1 MTEASAR
8 TAPDLPI
15 GYTFDDDPQAVTV
28 DASRHIHI
36 VGTAGVG
43 KTTLAATL
51 AASAR
56 SAGMRVVVLAELDD
70 DRLRSHAHEYIE
82 GQDVDAAASALA
94 AAKGGAGHTFVIID
108 SAAVLAHDSMW
119 ERLDGLI
126 SAGRDAGV
134 TVVVLSQGTYGAYVD
149 PVRERLRFF
158 MVNTGSVIGLQ
169 PNRLSQRDADELG
182 LLGLDV
188 LRTGPTLPGVGVISD
203 AERDAG
209 VGGRPIRVH
218 SLT

>member
-1 MTEASAR
+1 MTEVPAR
-8 TAPDLPI
+8 TALDLPI

-56 SAGMRVVVLAELDD
+56 AAGMRVVVLAELDD
-70 DRLRSHAHEYIE
+70 DRLRSHAHEYIDA
-82 GQDVDAAASALA
+82 QDADAAASVL
-94 AAKGGAGHTFVIID
+94 AAKGGAGRTFVIID
-108 SAAVLAHDSMW
+108 SAAVLAYDSMW

-134 TVVVLSQGTYGAYVD
+134 TVVVLSQGTSGAYVD

-158 MVNTGSVIGLQ
+158 MVNTGSVIDLQ

-188 LRTGPTLPGVGVISD
+188 LRTGPTQPGVGVISD
-203 AERDAG
+203 AVRDAG
-209 VGGRPIRVH
+209 VGGRPFRVH